1 MASCVLAFHARS
13 AGQEQGAVSFR
24 NLQKDLAFMG
34 SGETQRKVVIKNLL
48 GLHARPA
55 AMFVQIASKYADS
68 EITVEKGDEVVN
80 GKSIMGMMM
89 LAAGMG
95 TELNI
100 SACNGSHEEAVQR
113 LCELIENKFGEE

>member
-1 MASCVLAFHARS
+1 
-13 AGQEQGAVSFR
+13 
-24 NLQKDLAFMG
+24 MG
-34 SGETQRKVVIKNLL
+34 SGETRRKVVIKNLL

-55 AMFVQIASKYADS
+55 AMFVQIASKYTDS

-95 TELNI
+95 TELDIAAN
-100 SACNGSHEEAVQR
+100 NGNHEEAVER

>member
-1 MASCVLAFHARS
+1 MTVDSKSTLRRVTI
-13 AGQEQGAVSFR
+13 R
-24 NLQKDLAFMG
+24 N
-34 SGETQRKVVIKNLL
+34 VL

-55 AMFVQIASKYADS
+55 AQFVQIAARYPDS
-68 EITVEKGDEVVN
+68 EVTVRKGEEVVN

-95 TELNI
+95 TELEI
-100 SACNGSHEEAVQR
+100 EAINGQHGEAVER